1 MRHRASEK
9 GEKLEFMRVLTIA
22 TGIIISI
29 EGIVGDRTL
38 AQITPDRTLGAES
51 SQVFR
56 DASGRLVDIGGGAI
70 RGTNLFHSFAEFNVG
85 ERQQVYFTN
94 PAGIETILSRV
105 TGLGSS
111 EILGTLGVNGNAN
124 LFLLNPNGILFGRDA
139 RLDVAG
145 SFVATTAD
153 RFSFNNGLEFSAV
166 DPNLPP
172 LLTLTINPGVQ
183 PGRVVGGTITNRG
196 NLIAGQDLSLI
207 ANTLNLSGRLQAGRA
222 LTLRALDTAWI
233 RDRSTHPFL
242 ASAGGDLQVQGDRQV
257 NIFALNHPDSGFF
270 AGENLVLRSANA
282 VQGDAHYTAGGD
294 FRIEQLNGSLG
305 SLSSPYDPII
315 RANGNVSFTRYIG
328 ASLHIFAG
336 GAVNIGS
343 VEITG
348 TDTTNSVNETVVLSD
363 GSTLRV
369 NGATQPTLDIRAG
382 TTAVGTPSGVAG
394 IPAPT
399 GLSQSPPTSANIT
412 IGEII
417 LNQPDGLIFL
427 TNQYQP
433 NSLNGTIELGL
444 VDAIASPVG
453 GSITLDARSGI
464 TLNDIV
470 EVSGV
475 DLTTNFITGNGGD
488 VTLLAGGDIR
498 LNEGAIISDG
508 LSGGNI
514 RLSSEGAIAIRGTG
528 NSTEYSIASNT
539 FTDVAGASS
548 GSIEITAQSL
558 SSSNAGNIAAIT
570 FGNGNAGN
578 ITISTND
585 FISLDNSE
593 IVNVVEVGATGSGG
607 DVNVTT
613 RSLTLDNV
621 SGILALTL
629 AEGAAGDV
637 NLTARE
643 SASLN
648 DSQVASFVNLG
659 AAGQGG
665 NLNLST
671 SSLLVTNGAQVS
683 ANTLGLGSAG
693 QVRINAAESVVLE
706 GISDGTA
713 SGVFSNVF
721 NGIDA
726 DGFIIVTEGN
736 GGNIDLTTRSL
747 SILNGAQINAS
758 TEGIGDAGNINLN
771 ANSIRVTGT
780 EFDSFQNIFSPSS
793 IVSEVL
799 FDADGAGGNIS
810 LTAATLEVSNGAQI
824 SASTDGLGNAGNLD
838 LNITD
843 SVTLTGTASGLFAD
857 TLTGSSGNGGS
868 IFLSSNQVLVQD
880 EASIGVGSDGFG
892 VGGNIQINGNSL
904 FLDNRGLISAQ
915 TASTTGGNITL
926 NLADT
931 IVLRRE
937 SEISTTA
944 GTAQAGGDGGNITID
959 TNFLVAVDSE
969 NSDITANAFQGQGGN
984 ISITAIGVFGIAP
997 REAQT
1002 ELSDI
1007 TASSEFGV
1015 DGVIEINR
1023 PDVDPSRGT
1032 AQLPADVVDAS
1043 RLVAQGCSAGNEA
1056 IASQIGEFTI
1066 TGRGGLPPSPTEQ
1079 LNGDAIL
1086 ADWETLETPADVS
1099 QADSSI
1105 NTPINTTIDTTNAVE
1120 SAPAELVEAQG
1131 WAIAPNGQLIL
1142 IAQATTTP
1150 HSAWAASATCD

>member
-1 MRHRASEK
+1 MRI
-9 GEKLEFMRVLTIA
+9 LTIA
-22 TGIIISI
+22 TSIILSV

-38 AQITPDRTLGAES
+38 AQITPDRTLGAEN
-51 SQVFR
+51 SQMFR

-70 RGTNLFHSFAEFNVG
+70 RGTNLFHSFTEFNVG
-85 ERQQVYFTN
+85 GQQQVYFTH
-94 PAGIETILSRV
+94 PAGIENILSRV
-105 TGLGSS
+105 TGGNPS

-166 DPNLPP
+166 DPDLPP

-196 NLIAGQDLSLI
+196 NLTAGQDLSLI

-222 LTLRALDTAWI
+222 LTLRALDTVRI

-242 ASAGGDLQVQGDRQV
+242 ASAGGDLRVQGDRQV
-257 NIFALNHPDSGFF
+257 NIFALNHPNSGLF
-270 AGENLVLRSANA
+270 AGENLVLRSANG
-282 VQGDAHYTAGGD
+282 VQGDARYTAGGD
-294 FRIEQLNGSLG
+294 FRIEQLNGRLG

-315 RANGNVSFTRYIG
+315 RANGNVSFTRYTG

-343 VEITG
+343 IEITG
-348 TDTTNSVNETVVLSD
+348 TDATNSINETVVLSD

-382 TTAVGTPSGVAG
+382 TTAVGTPSGVTG
-394 IPAPT
+394 TPAPT
-399 GLSQSPPTSANIT
+399 GLSQSTPTSADIT

-453 GSITLDARSGI
+453 GSIILDARNGI

-475 DLTTNFITGNGGD
+475 DLATNFITGNGGD

-508 LSGGNI
+508 LLGGNI
-514 RLSSEGAIAIRGTG
+514 RLNSEGSIAIRGTG
-528 NSTEYSIASNT
+528 NSTESSIASNT
-539 FTDVAGASS
+539 FTDTAGASS
-548 GSIEITAQSL
+548 GSIEITARSL

-578 ITISTND
+578 ITISADD

-607 DVNVTT
+607 DIDVTT
-613 RSLTLDNV
+613 RSLSLENV

-629 AEGAAGDV
+629 ADGAAGDV

-693 QVRINAAESVVLE
+693 QVRINAADSVILD
-706 GISDGTA
+706 GISDNGIA

-721 NGIDA
+721 NRIDA
-726 DGFIIVTEGN
+726 DGLIIATEGN

-771 ANSIRVTGT
+771 ANSVRVTGT
-780 EFDSFQNIFSPSS
+780 GFDSFQNIFSPSS

-799 FDADGAGGNIS
+799 FDADGAGGSIS
-810 LTAATLEVSNGAQI
+810 LTAATLEVSDGAQI

-868 IFLSSNQVLVQD
+868 IFLSSNQVLIRD

-892 VGGNIQINGNSL
+892 VGGNIQIDGDSL
-904 FLDNRGLISAQ
+904 FLDSRGLISAR

-926 NLADT
+926 NLANT

-944 GTAQAGGDGGNITID
+944 GTAQAGGDGGNVTVD
-959 TNFLVAVDSE
+959 TNFLVAVESE

-1032 AQLPADVVDAS
+1032 AELPTDVVDAS

-1086 ADWETLETPADVS
+1086 ADWEPLETPADVS
-1099 QADSSI
+1099 QADSSADLSADSS
-1105 NTPINTTIDTTNAVE
+1105 IDTTDTTIAME
-1120 SAPAELVEAQG
+1120 SAPTELVEAQG
-1131 WAIAPNGQLIL
+1131 WRSPPTVNSPSSPKPPQRHILPGQLPQLVIN
-1142 IAQATTTP
+1142 
-1150 HSAWAASATCD
+1150 

>member
-9 GEKLEFMRVLTIA
+9 SEKLEFVRILTIA
-22 TGIIISI
+22 TSIIIST

-38 AQITPDRTLGAES
+38 AQITPDRTLGAEN

-56 DASGRLVDIGGGAI
+56 DASDQLVDIGGGAI
-70 RGTNLFHSFAEFNVG
+70 RGTNLFHSFTEFNVG
-85 ERQQVYFTN
+85 GQQQVYFTN
-94 PAGIETILSRV
+94 PAGIENILSRI
-105 TGLGSS
+105 TGRNPS
-111 EILGTLGVNGNAN
+111 EILGTLGVNGSAN

-153 RFSFNNGLEFSAV
+153 RFSFKNGLEFSAV
-166 DPNLPP
+166 DPDLPP

-196 NLIAGQDLSLI
+196 NLTAGQNLSLI

-233 RDRSTHPFL
+233 RDSTHPFL
-242 ASAGGDLQVQGDRQV
+242 ASAGEDLWVQGDRQV

-270 AGENLVLRSANA
+270 AGENLVLRSANS

-294 FRIEQLNGSLG
+294 FRIEQLNGRLG

-315 RANGNVSFTRYIG
+315 RANGNVSFTRYTG

-348 TDTTNSVNETVVLSD
+348 ADATNSVDETVVLSD

-394 IPAPT
+394 TPAPT
-399 GLSQSPPTSANIT
+399 GLSQSTPTSANIT

-444 VDAIASPVG
+444 VNAIASPVG

-475 DLTTNFITGNGGD
+475 DLTTNFIAGNGGD
-488 VTLLAGGDIR
+488 VTLLADGDIR

-508 LSGGNI
+508 LLGGNI
-514 RLSSEGAIAIRGTG
+514 RLNSEGAIAIRGTG

-539 FTDVAGASS
+539 FTDTAGTNS
-548 GSIEITAQSL
+548 GTIEITAQSL

-570 FGNGNAGN
+570 FGTGNAGN
-578 ITISTND
+578 ITISTDD
-585 FISLDNSE
+585 FISLDSSE
-593 IVNVVEVGATGSGG
+593 IVNVVEMGATGSGG
-607 DVNVTT
+607 DINVTT

-629 AEGAAGDV
+629 SEGAAGDV

-643 SASLN
+643 LASLD

-683 ANTLGLGSAG
+683 ANTLGSGSAG
-693 QVRINAAESVVLE
+693 QVRINAADSAILD
-706 GISDGTA
+706 GISDNGIA

-726 DGFIIVTEGN
+726 NGFIIVTEGN
-736 GGNIDLTTRSL
+736 GGNIDFTTRSL
-747 SILNGAQINAS
+747 SIRNGAQINAS
-758 TEGIGDAGNINLN
+758 TEGIGDAGNINLD
-771 ANSIRVTGT
+771 ANSILVTGT

-810 LTAATLEVSNGAQI
+810 LTAATLEVSDGAQI
-824 SASTDGLGNAGNLD
+824 SASTDGLGNAGNLS
-838 LNITD
+838 LNVTD
-843 SVTLTGTASGLFAD
+843 SVTLTGTTSGLFAD

-892 VGGNIQINGNSL
+892 VGGNIQIDGNSL
-904 FLDNRGLISAQ
+904 FLDNRGLISAR

-926 NLADT
+926 SLADA

-944 GTAQAGGDGGNITID
+944 GTAQAGGDGGNVTID
-959 TNFLVAVDSE
+959 TNFLVAVESE

-984 ISITAIGVFGIAP
+984 IRITAIGVFGIAP

-1015 DGVIEINR
+1015 DGVVEINR

-1032 AQLPADVVDAS
+1032 AELPTDVVDAS

-1086 ADWETLETPADVS
+1086 ADWETLETSGDPQTAPADAAS
-1099 QADSSI
+1099 
-1105 NTPINTTIDTTNAVE
+1105 AVE
-1120 SAPAELVEAQG
+1120 PAPTELVEAQG
-1131 WAIAPNGQLIL
+1131 WAIAPNGQLTL
-1142 IAQATTTP
+1142 IAQAAAAP
-1150 HSAWAASATCD
+1150 HSPWAVPATCE

>member
-1 MRHRASEK
+1 M
-9 GEKLEFMRVLTIA
+9 
-22 TGIIISI
+22 
-29 EGIVGDRTL
+29 
-38 AQITPDRTLGAES
+38 
-51 SQVFR
+51 
-56 DASGRLVDIGGGAI
+56 
-70 RGTNLFHSFAEFNVG
+70 
-85 ERQQVYFTN
+85 
-94 PAGIETILSRV
+94 
-105 TGLGSS
+105 
-111 EILGTLGVNGNAN
+111 
-124 LFLLNPNGILFGRDA
+124 
-139 RLDVAG
+139 
-145 SFVATTAD
+145 
-153 RFSFNNGLEFSAV
+153 
-166 DPNLPP
+166 
-172 LLTLTINPGVQ
+172 
-183 PGRVVGGTITNRG
+183 
-196 NLIAGQDLSLI
+196 
-207 ANTLNLSGRLQAGRA
+207 
-222 LTLRALDTAWI
+222 
-233 RDRSTHPFL
+233 
-242 ASAGGDLQVQGDRQV
+242 
-257 NIFALNHPDSGFF
+257 
-270 AGENLVLRSANA
+270 RSANA

-294 FRIEQLNGSLG
+294 FRIEQLNGRLG

-315 RANGNVSFTRYIG
+315 RANGNVSFTRYTG

-348 TDTTNSVNETVVLSD
+348 TDVTNAVNETVVLSD

-369 NGATQPTLDIRAG
+369 SGATQPTLDIRAG
-382 TTAVGTPSGVAG
+382 TTAVGMPSDVTGT
-394 IPAPT
+394 PAPT
-399 GLSQSPPTSANIT
+399 GLSQSTPSANIT

-417 LNQPDGLIFL
+417 LNQPDGLVFL

-475 DLTTNFITGNGGD
+475 DLSTNFITGNGGN

-508 LSGGNI
+508 LLGGNI
-514 RLSSEGAIAIRGTG
+514 RLNSEGAIAIRGTG
-528 NSTEYSIASNT
+528 NSTESSIASNT
-539 FTDVAGASS
+539 FTDTAGASS
-548 GSIEITAQSL
+548 GSIEITARSL

-578 ITISTND
+578 ITISADD

-607 DVNVTT
+607 DIDVTT
-613 RSLTLDNV
+613 RSLSLENV

-629 AEGAAGDV
+629 ADGAAGDV

-693 QVRINAAESVVLE
+693 QVRINAADSVILD
-706 GISDGTA
+706 GISDDGIA

-721 NGIDA
+721 NRIDA
-726 DGFIIVTEGN
+726 DGLIIATEGN

-771 ANSIRVTGT
+771 ANSVRVTGT
-780 EFDSFQNIFSPSS
+780 GFDSFQNIFSPSS

-799 FDADGAGGNIS
+799 FDADGAGGSIS
-810 LTAATLEVSNGAQI
+810 LTAATLEVSDGAQI

-868 IFLSSNQVLVQD
+868 IFLSSNQVFIQD

-904 FLDNRGLISAQ
+904 FLDNRGLISAR

-926 NLADT
+926 NFADA

-944 GTAQAGGDGGNITID
+944 GTAQAGGDGGNVTVD
-959 TNFLVAVDSE
+959 TNFLVAVESE

-1032 AQLPADVVDAS
+1032 AELPTDVVDAS

-1086 ADWETLETPADVS
+1086 ADWETLETPA
-1099 QADSSI
+1099 
-1105 NTPINTTIDTTNAVE
+1105 
-1120 SAPAELVEAQG
+1120 
-1131 WAIAPNGQLIL
+1131 
-1142 IAQATTTP
+1142 
-1150 HSAWAASATCD
+1150 